1 MLSLL
6 RAGFLKGAVHC
17 ILLLKMLKVLKVEDA
32 GGLLGARGLLGA
44 EGVGGGGTTSGGGAI
59 HLCHGFASVSST
71 FRGHQFGVLTNG
83 GIGHC
88 RGAFIE
94 CLIFHISE

>member
-1 MLSLL
+1 ME
-6 RAGFLKGAVHC
+6 FLTDVEESCTLYSFVEDVEG
-17 ILLLKMLKVLKVEDA
+17 LEDA

-59 HLCHGFASVSST
+59 HLCYGFVTVSST
-71 FRGHQFGVLTNG
+71 FRGHQFGDLTNG
-83 GIGHC
+83 GISHF